1 MPAAESTPSVA
12 VLDASVAVRWVV
24 PERGTD
30 EAAALLNRPILWVAP
45 RLMLAE
51 VASALRRKVSAGE
64 LRAEI
69 AVQALDALIDA
80 VADGTIVLVQDEA
93 FVASALTLALAL
105 GHKLPDCL
113 YLAVAERDGLS
124 LATAD
129 TRLERLARQR
139 GVPTYAVPSA

>member
-1 MPAAESTPSVA
+1 MPVAEATPEIA

-24 PERGTD
+24 PERGSD
-30 EAAALLNRPILWVAP
+30 EAAALLDRPILWVAP

-51 VASALRRKVSAGE
+51 TASALRRKASAGE

-69 AVQALDALIDA
+69 AVQALAALVDA
-80 VADGTIVLVQDEA
+80 VADGTIVVIQDEA
-93 FVASALTLALAL
+93 FIASALTLALGL
-105 GHKLPDCL
+105 GQKLRDCL

-129 TRLERLARQR
+129 ARLLRLARQR